1 MGWGSNLQAMSDRL
15 RHLRLCRR
23 ALAADSDPPAAARPA
38 QPQPAAASG
47 PARGK
52 GLLRTAFMLSDEDVL
67 LNHGSYGATPRMV
80 VQRQQELVAQLELN
94 PDTWF
99 RYDYKPL
106 WDEATEAIG
115 AMVGCEGQ
123 DVAFVKNATAG
134 VNAVTRQLEL
144 GAGDACLIADQTCG
158 LSPLRPAC
166 GQPWRLTRRVGRRWG
181 LRQRCARRVRQV
193 RRGVHRP

>member
-1 MGWGSNLQAMSDRL
+1 MSDRL

-23 ALAADSDPPAAARPA
+23 ALAAASDPPAAPA

-134 VNAVTRQLEL
+134 VNAVTRQLDL
-144 GAGDACLIADQTCG
+144 GAGDACLIADQTCASPFALRTVLG
-158 LSPLRPAC
+158 WLTTWVGPDLSLLCAPPFPC
-166 GQPWRLTRRVGRRWG
+166 PWTALV
-181 LRQRCARRVRQV
+181 
-193 RRGVHRP
+193 